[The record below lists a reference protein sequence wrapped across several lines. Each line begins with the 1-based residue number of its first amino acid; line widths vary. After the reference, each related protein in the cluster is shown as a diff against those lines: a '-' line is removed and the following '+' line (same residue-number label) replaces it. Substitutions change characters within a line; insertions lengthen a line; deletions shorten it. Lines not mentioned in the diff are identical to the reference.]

1 MADCHG
7 RLVSLGSG
15 LVQLG
20 VSFTSHVLRGGNEPL
35 ICRRN
40 PETSL
45 QEGTDQTEAAAPNE
59 ESTTERK
66 ERERREMQW
75 EVVMRLV
82 MDGMRE
88 PDRRRMRTEY
98 DAENDWA
105 GSNPA
110 PLSVQGM
117 GPGGRQDV
125 FGDGWVDWA
134 ASRLAPL
141 EYID

>member
-1 MADCHG
+1 MTYCHG

-20 VSFTSHVLRGGNEPL
+20 VSFSLRGGNKPF

-66 ERERREMQW
+66 EREQREKQW
-75 EVVMRLV
+75 ETVMHLV

-88 PDRRRMRTEY
+88 PDQCRMLTEY
-98 DAENDWA
+98 TVEENWA
-105 GSNPA
+105 RGNPL
-110 PLSVQGM
+110 PLSVRGM
-117 GPGGRQDV
+117 GPGGRRDI
-125 FGDGWVDWA
+125 FADGWVDWT
-134 ASRLAPL
+134 ASRSAPL